1 MRSSEKKIALII
13 SCFDWYEK
21 RLKFIERYLEEIGY
35 RVLIV
40 TSDFDHF
47 HKKRGGS
54 SYLKK
59 NLQYITVPTYRK
71 NISLRRIWSHYI
83 FVKQVDKIIKKI
95 APDFVYSLIPPNY
108 LLKVLADG
116 KRKYQ
121 YKLVVDVIDLW
132 PESFPHG
139 NRRIFPFYIWKS
151 LRDKNIERADCVVV
165 ECELYKQA
173 LATNVKYEKM
183 HTLYLTAKS
192 LEEGVIPKQ
201 VSCNYN
207 ENSKMILGYLGSI
220 NSLID
225 IDKICRIVMKLKV
238 IKDVEVRI
246 IGCGEKSN
254 EFITKLEN
262 CGVNVIYYGAVFDEK
277 EKYTILHQCH
287 YGLNIYKENVKIG
300 LTMKSID
307 YFKYGLPILNTIKG
321 DTEQLVNEYKVGI
334 NINELN
340 VSQISEEIEHYK
352 CNLDNI
358 LMMFNK
364 LFDEATINKRLKFL
378 DEV

>member
-1 MRSSEKKIALII
+1 MGSSDKKKALII

-21 RLKFIERYLEEIGY
+21 RLKFIERYLEKRGY
-35 RVLIV
+35 RVLII
-40 TSDFDHF
+40 TSDFDHLN
-47 HKKRGGS
+47 KKRDTGLH
-54 SYLKK
+54 LKK
-59 NLQYITVPTYRK
+59 NLQYITVPAYRK
-71 NISLRRIWSHYI
+71 NISLKRLWSHYI
-83 FVKQVDKIIKKI
+83 FVKQVGKILEKTT
-95 APDFVYSLIPPNY
+95 PDFVYSLIPPNY

-116 KRKYQ
+116 KRKYE

-132 PESFPHG
+132 PESFPYG
-139 NRRIFPFYIWKS
+139 NTRIFPFYMWKR
-151 LRDKNIERADCVVV
+151 LRDKNIGIADCVVV

-192 LEEGVIPKQ
+192 LEEGVISKQ
-201 VSCNYN
+201 VSCTYN
-207 ENSKMILGYLGSI
+207 EDSKIILGYLGSI

-225 IDKICRIVMKLKV
+225 IDKICRIVMKLKE

-246 IGCGEKSN
+246 VGCGEKSN

-262 CGVNVIYYGAVFDEK
+262 CGVNVTYYGAVFDEK
-277 EKYTILHQCH
+277 EKYKIFQQCH

-300 LTMKSID
+300 LTIKSID

-321 DTEQLVNEYKVGI
+321 DTKQLVNEYKAGI
-334 NINELN
+334 NINELS
-340 VSQISEEIEHYK
+340 VSQIFEKIEHYE
-352 CNLDNI
+352 CNPDSI
-358 LMMFNK
+358 LMMFDK
-364 LFDEATINKRLKFL
+364 LFDEETINKRLKFL